1 MARLTSNGIQ
11 FDIADPNNAINSY
24 YWLYPQ
30 GTRKLFY
37 QASAPTG
44 WTQVTTAT
52 SPGPVNTNIN
62 NLALRVVN
70 NTTNGGTWGTGGVQG
85 TTGQAFTTVLS
96 GTGNN
101 ISLSYS
107 GTFPIGI
114 PVPLASNIGNTTLS
128 ISQIPNHTHVG
139 TIAATN
145 GANATPFSNAGA
157 RVISGSTAT
166 GGMVESTGG
175 GAHNHPF
182 TGSVTFTAA
191 TASSNLNLNVQYIN
205 VIVCSLD

>member
-1 MARLTSNGIQ
+1 MARLTSNGIV
-11 FDIADPNNAINSY
+11 FDIANPSNSINSY

-37 QASAPTG
+37 QASAPVG

-85 TTGQAFTTVLS
+85 NIGQAFTTILT
-96 GTGNN
+96 GTGGNL
-101 ISLSYS
+101 SFSYS
-107 GTFPIGI
+107 GTFPIGV
-114 PVPLASNIGNTTLS
+114 PVPLATIIGPTTLS
-128 ISQIPNHTHVG
+128 ISQLPNHTHQG
-139 TIAATN
+139 TVAGIN

-157 RVISGSTAT
+157 RVINGTNAT
-166 GGMVESTGG
+166 GQMIESTGG
-175 GAHNHPF
+175 GSHTHPF
-182 TGSVTFTAA
+182 SGTVTFTNVTSAGDI
-191 TASSNLNLNVQYIN
+191 LLDVQYID
-205 VIVCSLD
+205 VIVCQLD